1 MEEPEGERGGNVPPL
16 RGGDEMEVA
25 GDIAPLGGGGGVVGG
40 GKEGLEGALD
50 VVGEN
55 GDERV
60 GGGGLGVTV
69 DVVSNM
75 AGEREIVSENE
86 GEIVSGDTDGG
97 GEVSE
102 EESGMMSEHWSEHI

>member
-16 RGGDEMEVA
+16 RGGDELEVA
-25 GDIAPLGGGGGVVGG
+25 GDITTLGGGGVWGGEGG
-40 GKEGLEGALD
+40 GGVEGVLD

-55 GDERV
+55 GDQRV
-60 GGGGLGVTV
+60 GVGGEVEGV
-69 DVVSNM
+69 DVVRNM

-86 GEIVSGDTDGG
+86 REIVAGDTEGG

-102 EESGMMSEHWSEHI
+102 EESGMMSGHWSEQI

>member
-1 MEEPEGERGGNVPPL
+1 
-16 RGGDEMEVA
+16 
-25 GDIAPLGGGGGVVGG
+25 
-40 GKEGLEGALD
+40 
-50 VVGEN
+50 
-55 GDERV
+55 
-60 GGGGLGVTV
+60 
-69 DVVSNM
+69 M